1 MLNEQ
6 IKNDIRFALYE
17 ARLSGPTTSL
27 TESELARR
35 LSLEPSVVSRHCRFL
50 VEELAVECGVRG
62 HDEAEQVDV
71 YFLSSSGIDEVE
83 ELLAKST
90 KAEDRELLRR
100 HEQTRKALLEI
111 FQELIETFSAP
122 HGTGRQMS
130 PEFRAA
136 YEQRIQD
143 RSLDRLSANRNF
155 SYLVESQR
163 ITNAANFPHEES
175 CYHITSFGYA
185 LLKQYADRE
194 AQTAMQQARI
204 TEFENLKHGTELT
217 PQARGHAL
225 ERLLQAIFEEEG
237 WECEVNVKT
246 RSQENDLIIHQGREY
261 FLVEAKWEEKGK
273 ASPEYISRLRD
284 KVMDRPWSR
293 FGIFVSMTGYTD
305 GVTDSVERRMSDC
318 LILLF
323 SGQDVEDTVYG
334 RRRFT
339 DILDERFHL
348 AMSRLKSIEPDAARA
363 AAPNHRI
370 VRATTKSSA
379 K

>member
-50 VEELAVECGVRG
+50 VEEWAAERGVRG
-62 HDEAEQVDV
+62 REEAEQVDV
-71 YFLSSSGIDEVE
+71 YFLTNTGIDEAE
-83 ELLAKST
+83 ELLAEST
-90 KAEDRELLRR
+90 HGEDRELVRR

-111 FQELIETFSAP
+111 VHELLERFPAP
-122 HGTGRQMS
+122 HGTGWKMT
-130 PEFRAA
+130 PKFRAA

-143 RSLDRLSANRNF
+143 RGLDMLSADRNF
-155 SYLVESQR
+155 DYLAESQC
-163 ITNAANFPHEES
+163 ITNTANFFDEES
-175 CYHITSFGYA
+175 CYQITSSGYS
-185 LLKQYADRE
+185 LLKEYADRE

-204 TEFENLKHGTELT
+204 MEFEELKRGTGLT

-225 ERLLQAIFEEEG
+225 ERLLKAILEEEG
-237 WECEVNVKT
+237 WLCELNVKT

-261 FLVEAKWEEKGK
+261 FLVEAKWEDSGK

-293 FGIFVSMTGYTD
+293 FGIFVSMTGYTE
-305 GVTDSVERRMSDC
+305 GVTDSIERRMSDC

-323 SGQDVEDTVYG
+323 SSQDVEDAVYS

-339 DILDERFHL
+339 DILDERFYL
-348 AMSRLKSIEPDAARA
+348 AMSRLQSIRPDADRT
-363 AAPNHRI
+363 
-370 VRATTKSSA
+370 ATPSRRSAHAMKKLSA

>member
-6 IKNDIRFALYE
+6 IKNDIRFALYK

-50 VEELAVECGVRG
+50 VEEWAAERGVRG
-62 HDEAEQVDV
+62 REEAEQVDV
-71 YFLSSSGIDEVE
+71 YFLTNTGIDEAE
-83 ELLAKST
+83 ELLAEST
-90 KAEDRELLRR
+90 HGEDRELVRR

-136 YEQRIQD
+136 YEQKIRD
-143 RSLDRLSANRNF
+143 RGLDRLSTNRNF

-163 ITNAANFPHEES
+163 ITNAANFLQEEF
-175 CYHITSFGYA
+175 CYQITSSGYS
-185 LLKQYADRE
+185 LLKRYEERE
-194 AQTAMQQARI
+194 EQVAMQQARI
-204 TEFENLKHGTELT
+204 AAFENLKRGTGLT

-225 ERLLQAIFEEEG
+225 ERLLKALFEEEG
-237 WECEVNVKT
+237 WQCELNVKT
-246 RSQENDLIIHQGREY
+246 RSQENDLIIHRGREY
-261 FLVEAKWEEKGK
+261 HLVEAKWEDSGK

-293 FGIFVSMTGYTD
+293 FGIFVSMTGYTE
-305 GVTDSVERRMSDC
+305 GVTDSIERRMSDC

-323 SGQDVEDTVYG
+323 SSQDVEDAVYS

-339 DILDERFHL
+339 DILDERFYL
-348 AMSRLKSIEPDAARA
+348 AMSRLQSIRPDADRT
-363 AAPNHRI
+363 
-370 VRATTKSSA
+370 ATPSRRSAHAMKKLSA